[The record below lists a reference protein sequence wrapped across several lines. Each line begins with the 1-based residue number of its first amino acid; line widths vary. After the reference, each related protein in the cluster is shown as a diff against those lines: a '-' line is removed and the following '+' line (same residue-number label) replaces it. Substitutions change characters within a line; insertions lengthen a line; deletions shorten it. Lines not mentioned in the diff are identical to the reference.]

1 MECEIRRDERGYYTL
16 TLDGRFEGNYD
27 SYMEAAEAYEEI
39 VYGEKPAKERESA

>member
-39 VYGEKPAKERESA
+39 VYGERGKEQASA